1 MSTLT
6 RDSDRLT
13 YRLNLLSRLAI
24 EANDQIFRDKTG
36 LSILEIRVLRLV
48 DDNPG
53 ITFVELNKVV
63 HLERSKTSRLIQSLV
78 KAGLLARVNDSSDAR
93 RFALHC
99 TAEGRALRNRARAL
113 ADGLESILFHT
124 FTAEQR
130 SAFEAQ
136 LGGLLDWVQSSAYHN
151 ALIDWEKSCDRA

>member
-1 MSTLT
+1 MSTLIK
-6 RDSDRLT
+6 DSDRLT

-113 ADGLESILFHT
+113 ADGLERGVQT
-124 FTAEQR
+124 C
-130 SAFEAQ
+130 EAQ
-136 LGGLLDWVQSSAYHN
+136 TRCANRKRCKPRFAV
-151 ALIDWEKSCDRA
+151 RR

>member
-1 MSTLT
+1 MPSVFGP
-6 RDSDRLT
+6 
-13 YRLNLLSRLAI
+13 
-24 EANDQIFRDKTG
+24 QW
-36 LSILEIRVLRLV
+36 LEIVQLACVMWMSFMGR
-48 DDNPG
+48 
-53 ITFVELNKVV
+53 
-63 HLERSKTSRLIQSLV
+63 RSKTSRLIQSLV

-124 FTAEQR
+124 FTADQR